1 MKKAEKMKKKIRYHI
16 EPDGVLTRVAVC
28 FMALS
33 MVLRGVWCLLW
44 RAEASEAGLT
54 AHVVL
59 PLCACAM
66 FIVCLLLCG
75 RRALWL
81 SFFPLLAGVLFFIL
95 RAADFAW
102 WHLILCTALYL
113 LVAALYGAVVFS
125 LIPGKK
131 LLVPLFGLPL
141 LFHIF
146 VQDMI
151 LQRETMTASGWL
163 KEGSVLCIMA
173 GLLCVALA
181 MRGEEKPAS
190 RRAGARA
197 ARERAIAGDKKAAA
211 ERGGTNRAE

>member
-1 MKKAEKMKKKIRYHI
+1 MKKSGEKKKKIRYHI
-16 EPDGVLTRVAVC
+16 EPDGALARAAVC

-33 MVLRGVWCLLW
+33 MALRGVWCLLW
-44 RAEASEAGLT
+44 RAEASQAGLT
-54 AHVVL
+54 VHVVL

-66 FIVCLLLCG
+66 FIVCLLLCS

-81 SFFPLLAGVLFFIL
+81 SFFPLLAGVVFFIL
-95 RAADFAW
+95 RATDFVW
-102 WHLILCTALYL
+102 WHMILCTLLYL
-113 LVAALYGAVVFS
+113 LVAALYGAAVFS
-125 LIPGKK
+125 LMPVKM

-163 KEGSVLCIMA
+163 QEGSVLCIMA

-190 RRAGARA
+190 RGARRAGAKA
-197 ARERAIAGDKKAAA
+197 DRERAAADKKAAGDR
-211 ERGGTNRAE
+211 ENK